1 MSTTLAAILL
11 ALAGIVAVAGV
22 SWVFYLVGRAEDR
35 DRAEAM
41 RQAAPPEPGRTSTPT
56 ATVAWPARGGV
67 RYRRA
72 GPDERQLRLGREAAT
87 SSSNP
92 G

>member
-41 RQAAPPEPGRTSTPT
+41 RKAEPPPEAKADEHPERNGH
-56 ATVAWPARGGV
+56 VARE
-67 RYRRA
+67 RRR
-72 GPDERQLRLGREAAT
+72 PLPPRR
-87 SSSNP
+87 P
-92 G
+92 

>member
-41 RQAAPPEPGRTSTPT
+41 RAAAPDPEPEADEHPERNGRL
-56 ATVAWPARGGV
+56 ARE
-67 RYRRA
+67 RRR
-72 GPDERQLRLGREAAT
+72 PLPPRR
-87 SSSNP
+87 P
-92 G
+92 

>member
-11 ALAGIVAVAGV
+11 AVAGIVAVAGV

-41 RQAAPPEPGRTSTPT
+41 RKAEPPPEEPKAEDHPERNGRL
-56 ATVAWPARGGV
+56 ARE
-67 RYRRA
+67 RRR
-72 GPDERQLRLGREAAT
+72 PLPPRR
-87 SSSNP
+87 P
-92 G
+92 